1 MDSEVC
7 KLIFFDEK
15 NDILFYFDDEEDR
28 KEVNKKNG
36 IGGWVI

>member
-7 KLIFFDEK
+7 KIIFFDEK
-15 NDILFYFDDEEDR
+15 NDILFYYDDEDR